1 MTCQNLEMG
10 VELLELTVSDAL
22 AWREW
27 LDRHH
32 AQSPGVWLVLA
43 KKATTKPTSL
53 TYNEALD
60 ETLSYGWI
68 DGQLRKGSETTY
80 CQRFTPRRAR
90 SVWSKRNVSNVE
102 RLILERRMHASGLAE
117 VERAKAD
124 GRWDSAYHGSANIEV
139 PADFATALASEPRAR
154 AVFETLSRQNRYAI
168 LYRIANA
175 KRADTRS
182 KRIEQFVSMLARQET
197 IDPQKSNHP
206 D

>member
-60 ETLSYGWI
+60 EALSYGWI
-68 DGQLRKGSETTY
+68 DRQLRKGSETTY

-102 RLILERRMHASGLAE
+102 RPILERRMHASGLAE

-154 AVFETLSRQNRYAI
+154 AVFETLNRQNRYAI

>member
-102 RLILERRMHASGLAE
+102 RPILERRMHASGLAE

-154 AVFETLSRQNRYAI
+154 AVFETLNRQNRYAI

>member
-68 DGQLRKGSETTY
+68 DGKLRKGSETTY
-80 CQRFTPRRAR
+80 CQHFTPRRAR

-154 AVFETLSRQNRYAI
+154 AVFETLNRQNRYAI

>member
-1 MTCQNLEMG
+1 
-10 VELLELTVSDAL
+10 
-22 AWREW
+22 
-27 LDRHH
+27 
-32 AQSPGVWLVLA
+32 VLA

-60 ETLSYGWI
+60 EALSYGWI
-68 DGQLRKGSETTY
+68 DRQLRKGSETTY

-90 SVWSKRNVSNVE
+90 SVWSKGNVSNVE
-102 RLILERRMHASGLAE
+102 RLILEGRMQASGLAE

-154 AVFETLSRQNRYAI
+154 AVFETLNRQNRYAI

-197 IDPQKSNHP
+197 IYPQKSNHP

>member
-60 ETLSYGWI
+60 EALSYGWI
-68 DGQLRKGSETTY
+68 DRQLRKGSETTY

-154 AVFETLSRQNRYAI
+154 AVFETLNRQNRYAI

>member
-60 ETLSYGWI
+60 EALSYGWI

-102 RLILERRMHASGLAE
+102 RPILERRMHASGLAE

-154 AVFETLSRQNRYAI
+154 AVFETLNRQNRYAI

>member
-60 ETLSYGWI
+60 ETLSYG
-68 DGQLRKGSETTY
+68 
-80 CQRFTPRRAR
+80 
-90 SVWSKRNVSNVE
+90 
-102 RLILERRMHASGLAE
+102 
-117 VERAKAD
+117 
-124 GRWDSAYHGSANIEV
+124 
-139 PADFATALASEPRAR
+139 
-154 AVFETLSRQNRYAI
+154 
-168 LYRIANA
+168 
-175 KRADTRS
+175 
-182 KRIEQFVSMLARQET
+182 
-197 IDPQKSNHP
+197 
-206 D
+206 

>member
-60 ETLSYGWI
+60 EALSYGWI

>member
-60 ETLSYGWI
+60 EALSYGWI
-68 DGQLRKGSETTY
+68 DGKLRKGSETTY
-80 CQRFTPRRAR
+80 CQHFTPRRAR

-197 IDPQKSNHP
+197 IYPQKSNHP